1 MTAAAV
7 LHPEILKAVILH
19 ASPKTSDLAS
29 KSMIECVKMRRFMS
43 KLENSRKSTR
53 HLMSVHDSVCL
64 FSFLRNREIQRLYL
78 ILQLKGPSILPS
90 VTHRK
95 SLLDRK

>member
-53 HLMSVHDSVCL
+53 HLMSVHDSVCFL
-64 FSFLRNREIQRLYL
+64 FLETVKFKGFTLFFNLR
-78 ILQLKGPSILPS
+78 
-90 VTHRK
+90 
-95 SLLDRK
+95 D